1 MLWGNI
7 KKEVKRTES
16 AMESRCNFKEWK
28 VGVILTWKA
37 SLGKLYISEH
47 MKKDREDVVMDVG
60 GDHSRQCPQLM

>member
-1 MLWGNI
+1 
-7 KKEVKRTES
+7 
-16 AMESRCNFKEWK
+16 MESRCNFKEWK